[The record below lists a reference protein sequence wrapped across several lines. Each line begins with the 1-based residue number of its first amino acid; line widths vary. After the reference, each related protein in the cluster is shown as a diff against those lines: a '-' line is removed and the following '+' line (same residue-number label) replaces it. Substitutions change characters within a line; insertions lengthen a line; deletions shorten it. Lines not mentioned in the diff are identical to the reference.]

1 MYVFVSLYY
10 YLLFSLLSID
20 MKIIYIMIEA
30 YEESVSKVK

>member
-1 MYVFVSLYY
+1 
-10 YLLFSLLSID
+10 